1 MNNPDVSIIIVN
13 YNTENELL
21 SCLSSLSKYK
31 PALELETIV
40 VNNSEH
46 NYYFEKIKTQYPDV
60 TYISNNN
67 SGFSQ
72 AINLGVEISLGTQ
85 LIFINPDNLFIEDC
99 ITPIFNFIKEYQHA
113 GVCGPMLLNN
123 DMTYQNSTGFR
134 MGIFYEIAEAFFFI
148 SLFRL
153 IQKIRYIKKQKVHQN
168 SETSWL
174 SGAFI
179 MVRRS
184 VFEEVGGFDPD
195 YFLNYEDIDFC
206 LKVKEHGFKNYYFPY
221 LKCLHTGLASQAK
234 DYEQLVFSRYQ
245 SRLIY
250 AKKHYNY
257 LVRLLVRTIHI
268 LGLLLRLCVI
278 FFAFRSLENTQRMKG
293 YRKTLKLYFRYSIN

>member
-1 MNNPDVSIIIVN
+1 MNNPDISVIIVN
-13 YNTENELL
+13 YKTEHELL

-40 VNNSEH
+40 VNNSEY

-67 SGFSQ
+67 SGFSR
-72 AINLGVEISLGTQ
+72 AINLGVDISLGTQ
-85 LIFINPDNLFIEDC
+85 LIFINPDTLFIEDC
-99 ITPIFNFIKEYQHA
+99 ITPIFNFIKKYQHA

-148 SLFRL
+148 SLFR
-153 IQKIRYIKKQKVHQN
+153 IVQKIRYIKKQKVHQN

-179 MVRRS
+179 VVRRS

-206 LKVKEHGFKNYYFPY
+206 LKVKEHGYRNYYFPY

-234 DYEQLVFSRYQ
+234 DYEKLVFSRYQ

-257 LVRLLVRTIHI
+257 LIRLLVRTIHI

-278 FFAFRSLENTQRMKG
+278 FFTFRSLENTQRMKG
-293 YRKTLKLYFRYSIN
+293 YRKTLKLYFKYSIN